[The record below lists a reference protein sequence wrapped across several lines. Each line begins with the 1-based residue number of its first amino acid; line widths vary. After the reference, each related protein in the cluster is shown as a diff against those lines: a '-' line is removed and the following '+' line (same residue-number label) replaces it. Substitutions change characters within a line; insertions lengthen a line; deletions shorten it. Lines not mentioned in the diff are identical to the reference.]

1 MLTCLRMPH
10 PSATDVASY
19 TTGGAAA
26 PPTIIARA
34 SYTAKLRPVLRI
46 LEPVEGCEA
55 TFLYLLEESWNG
67 VAH

>member
-10 PSATDVASY
+10 SSATDVASY

-46 LEPVEGCEA
+46 LEPVEG
-55 TFLYLLEESWNG
+55 
-67 VAH
+67 